1 MPRDTFEQKLETLV
15 EKIADDASKPDV
27 KLADRVDAL
36 KALTT
41 YYIGDSKLKRGQ
53 DDDDTDEDTGKKPFS
68 FDRSRKKIQAVGS

>member
-1 MPRDTFEQKLETLV
+1 MPRDSFETKLEMLV

-41 YYIGDSKLKRGQ
+41 YYIGDSKLKRGT
-53 DDDDTDEDTGKKPFS
+53 DDDEDEPTDKKPFS
-68 FDRSRKKIQAVGS
+68 FDRSRKKIAAVGS

>member
-1 MPRDTFEQKLETLV
+1 MPRDTFEEKLELLV

-41 YYIGDSKLKRGQ
+41 YYIGDSKLKKGAGN
-53 DDDDTDEDTGKKPFS
+53 DDDDGTTVKPFS
-68 FDRSRKKIQAVGS
+68 FANARKNIEAVK

>member
-1 MPRDTFEQKLETLV
+1 MPSSTFEEKLELLV

-41 YYIGDSKLKRGQ
+41 YYIGDSKLKKGAT
-53 DDDDTDEDTGKKPFS
+53 DDDDEGATAKPFS
-68 FDRSRKKIQAVGS
+68 FANARKNIEAVK